1 MPGLT
6 LITSENAKLEYSK
19 DGGTTFIQLP
29 FEGDIS
35 ASGGEA
41 PENDV
46 VTFGRIGKVVGHP
59 RVPSLSV
66 TIPSYVPNLAAWAD
80 IRDATVERTL
90 LLWRLTTAES
100 ELYKAS
106 GSGNTAAIAD
116 TGIITFAGTKPDFTT
131 NEFAEGMVVEI
142 GTAKAKY
149 TIDQISSAGVV
160 TVKPAPDSAIAA
172 TASYRVLNPSLR
184 LGPFS
189 ASVRSAGNFELA
201 AEGNLSSTLEL
212 TPRAQL
218 PAWVIV

>member
-6 LITSENAKLEYSK
+6 LITAENATLEYSK
-19 DGGTTFIQLP
+19 DGTRFVKLP

-46 VTFGRIGKVVGHP
+46 VTFSRIGKVVGHP

-66 TIPSYVPNLAAWAD
+66 AIPSYVPNLVAWTD
-80 IRDATVERTL
+80 ILDALTKRTPL
-90 LLWRLTTAES
+90 TWRLTTAEA
-100 ELYKAS
+100 EFFTAS
-106 GSGNTAAIAD
+106 GAGNTVAIAT
-116 TGIITFAGTKPDFTT
+116 TGAVTFAGTKPDFMSD
-131 NEFAEGMVVEI
+131 EFAEGMAIRV
-142 GTAKAKY
+142 GTAKY
-149 TIDQISSAGVV
+149 TIDAISDAGAV
-160 TVKPAPDSAIAA
+160 TVRPAPTTTVPAA
-172 TASYRVLNPSLR
+172 TEYRIINPSLR
-184 LGPFS
+184 LGPFT

-201 AEGNLSSTLEL
+201 AEGNLSTTLEL

>member
-19 DGGTTFIQLP
+19 DGVTFLSLP

-46 VTFGRIGKVVGHP
+46 VTFSRIGKVVGHP

-80 IRDATVERTL
+80 IRDALLKRTPL
-90 LLWRLTTAES
+90 TWRLTTAES

-106 GSGNTAAIAD
+106 GAGNTVAIAD
-116 TGIITFAGTKPDFTT
+116 TGVVTFAGVKPDFTT
-131 NEFAEGMVVEI
+131 ETYAEGMVIAV
-142 GTAKAKY
+142 GNGKH
-149 TIDQISSAGVV
+149 TIDEIAEDGAIM
-160 TVKPAPDSAIAA
+160 VKPVPEAAIAA
-172 TASYRVLNPSLR
+172 AEDYRVVNPSLR
-184 LGPFS
+184 LGPFI

-201 AEGNLSSTLEL
+201 AESNLTTTLEL

-218 PAWVIV
+218 PAWEIV